1 MAVVH
6 AGNYKEIPLNVVGSS
21 TFGRYPKVNAEY
33 TYNMLMSQEWL
44 INYIGYKIGIN
55 SSEFGEDVKG
65 RAIYTSVKLGAMIAV
80 IGKKVYLI
88 RLTYDKYQKKITSY
102 TAIELGEIGT
112 SRGPVFISENNKP
125 QIVISDESS
134 IYVYDSQATVFTGTI
149 SSVSVTP
156 FAVITYTGGRPLIV
170 GEPVTF
176 SASATTPPPVG
187 VEPIVAG
194 VEYYVSSANLTD
206 TTFSVTDT
214 TTNAKLG
221 LNSFSAEGLATA
233 TFVTQG
239 TFQRVTT
246 SFRPGMLT
254 FHDTYILCA
263 ARDDTYYQPA
273 ANNTWRLSEQ
283 NNAFV
288 FANDA
293 ASIGLIQTKPDNT
306 VGIIR
311 FPSGGDMI
319 IVLGNA
325 VTEPWYDSGAQ
336 LFPYQ
341 RNNQFNI
348 DYGCVSATSI
358 VSHENIAMWLGYNE
372 RSAPCIM
379 QSDGGMPRKI
389 TTDGIDHRLYELQK
403 PEDCEAFIF
412 RLNNHL
418 IYHINFFHD
427 NFSLFYD
434 INEDKFFNACDQNN
448 NYFHITGLT
457 LYKNQYFGISKD
469 SGHIYIVGDDVTYY
483 RTTDSADVEQTYV
496 IPRTRAC
503 GHVRELDQNYS
514 IANDVGVTIE
524 SGETDY
530 EYQYVETSPG
540 EPYDIISQAG
550 DHIISQAG
558 DQIVS
563 QELVPGSEVFTY
575 VEILPKAYLSV
586 SRNGGAT
593 YSSLRSQTLR
603 PIGRRINKLQWWNL
617 GIANDMICQFRFNSY
632 GRVAISNGIINVR
645 R

>member
-1 MAVVH
+1 MVAVR
-6 AGNYKEIPLNVVGSS
+6 AGNYKELPLNIVGSS
-21 TFGRYPKVNAEY
+21 TFGRYPKINAEY
-33 TYNMLMSQEWL
+33 TYNMLMSDEWL

-55 SSEFGEDVKG
+55 SSNFTEGAKG
-65 RAIYTSVKLGAMIAV
+65 RAIYTSVKLGVMIAV
-80 IGKKVYLI
+80 IGNTVYTI
-88 RLTYDKYQKKITSY
+88 RLTYNKFQRKITSF
-102 TAIELGEIGT
+102 TPIALGEIGT
-112 SRGPVFISENNKP
+112 SVGPVFISENNKP

-134 IYVYDSQATVFTGTI
+134 IYVYDAEATTVTGTVSLI
-149 SSVSVTP
+149 SGAGDVI
-156 FAVITYTGGRPLIV
+156 ITYTGGRPLIV
-170 GEPVTF
+170 GEPVIF
-176 SASATTPPPVG
+176 SGSSSASP
-187 VEPIVAG
+187 PIVAG
-194 VEYYVSSANLTD
+194 VKYYVSSANLTD
-206 TTFSVTDT
+206 TTFSVSATV
-214 TTNAKLG
+214 TNAKLG
-221 LNSFSAEGLATA
+221 LVLLGATTLSG
-233 TFVTQG
+233 TFATQG
-239 TFQRVTT
+239 PFQRVHTD
-246 SFRPGMLT
+246 FRPGMLT

-263 ARDDTYYQPA
+263 ARDDTIYQPA

-288 FANDA
+288 WANDA

-348 DYGCVSATSI
+348 DYGCVSASSI
-358 VSHENIAMWLGYNE
+358 VAHENIAMWLGYNE
-372 RSAPCIM
+372 KSAPCIM
-379 QSDGGMPRKI
+379 QSDGGMPKKI
-389 TTDGIDHRLYELQK
+389 TTDGIDHKLYELQK

-418 IYHINFFHD
+418 IYHINFFTD

-434 INEDKFFNACDQNN
+434 INTDKFFNASDQNN

-469 SGHIYIVGDDVTYY
+469 TGHIYIVGDDITYFN
-483 RTTDSADVEQTYV
+483 TTDSADELKTYI
-496 IPRTRAC
+496 IPRIRTC
-503 GHVRELDQNYS
+503 GHIKELDQNYN

-530 EYQYVETSPG
+530 EYDHVQTSDG
-540 EPYDIISQAG
+540 IPYDIVSQTG
-550 DHIISQAG
+550 DFMVSQAG

-563 QELVPGSEVFTY
+563 QEDVPGTETFTD
-575 VEILPKAYLSV
+575 VEILPTATLSV

-593 YSSLRSQTLR
+593 YSSLSVQTLR
-603 PIGRRINKLQWWNL
+603 PIGRRVNRLMWWNL
-617 GIANDMICQFRFNSY
+617 GIANDLVCQFRFDSY

>member
-1 MAVVH
+1 MVAVR

-21 TFGRYPKVNAEY
+21 TFGRYPKVNSEY
-33 TYNMLMSQEWL
+33 TWNMMMSQEWL

-55 SSEFGEDVKG
+55 SEEFGEGVKG
-65 RAIYTSVKLGAMIAV
+65 RAIYTSVKLNEMIAV
-80 IGKKVYLI
+80 IGRRVYTI
-88 RLTYDKYQKKITSY
+88 ELTFSKLQKKITTY
-102 TAIELGEIGT
+102 TVNQIGEIET

-125 QIVISDESS
+125 QIVISDNDA
-134 IYVYDSQATVFTGTI
+134 IYVYDPQATFFTGTI
-149 SSVSVTP
+149 IATGSPALT
-156 FAVITYTGGRPLIV
+156 IQYTGGRPLIV
-170 GEPVTF
+170 GEPVIF
-176 SASATTPPPVG
+176 SGSSTGTPPPNN
-187 VEPIVAG
+187 IVPG
-194 VEYYVSSANLTD
+194 VEYYVSSANLQD
-206 TTFSVTDT
+206 DKFSVAETV
-214 TTNAKLG
+214 TNAKLG
-221 LNSFSAEGLATA
+221 IDLLSVTSLTG
-233 TFVTQG
+233 TFETKG
-239 TFQRVTT
+239 TFQRVHTD
-246 SFRPGMLT
+246 FRPGQIT

-263 ARDDTYYQPA
+263 ASEDTFYQPT

-288 FANDA
+288 WANDA

-325 VTEPWYDSGAQ
+325 VTEPWYDTGAQ

-348 DYGCVSATSI
+348 DYGCVSASTI
-358 VSHENIAMWLGYNE
+358 VTHENIAMWLGYNE
-372 RSAPCIM
+372 KSAPCIM

-389 TTDGIDHRLYELQK
+389 TTDGIDHKLYELQN
-403 PEDCEAFIF
+403 PEDSEAFVF

-418 IYHINFFHD
+418 IYHINFFTD

-434 INEDKFFNACDQNN
+434 INEDKFFNASDQNM

-457 LYKNQYFGISKD
+457 LYKNQYFGISRD
-469 SGHIYIVGDDVTYY
+469 TGHIYIVGDDITYFN
-483 RTTDSADVEQTYV
+483 TTDTNDNEHTWI
-496 IPRTRAC
+496 IPRIRSC
-503 GHVRELDQNYS
+503 GHIRELDQNYS

-530 EYQYVETSPG
+530 EYQQLESGY
-540 EPYDIISQAG
+540 A
-550 DHIISQAG
+550 
-558 DQIVS
+558 
-563 QELVPGSEVFTY
+563 EL
-575 VEILPKAYLSV
+575 LPIASLSI

-593 YSSLRSQTLR
+593 YSSLKSQTLR
-603 PIGRRINKLQWWNL
+603 PVGRRINRLMWWNL
-617 GIANDMICQFRFNSY
+617 GIANDMICQFRFDSY

>member
-1 MAVVH
+1 
-6 AGNYKEIPLNVVGSS
+6 
-21 TFGRYPKVNAEY
+21 
-33 TYNMLMSQEWL
+33 
-44 INYIGYKIGIN
+44 
-55 SSEFGEDVKG
+55 
-65 RAIYTSVKLGAMIAV
+65 MIAV
-80 IGKKVYLI
+80 IGKKVYII
-88 RLTYDKYQKKITSY
+88 RLTYDKSQRKITSY
-102 TAIELGEIGT
+102 TAIEIGEIGT
-112 SRGPVFISENNKP
+112 SRGPVFIAENNKP

-134 IYVYDSQATVFTGTI
+134 IYVYDSQATEFTGTI
-149 SSVSVTP
+149 TGRTANVL
-156 FAVITYTGGRPLIV
+156 TYTGGRPLIV
-170 GEPVTF
+170 GEPVIF
-176 SASATTPPPVG
+176 SSTLTLPSPL
-187 VEPIVAG
+187 VAG
-194 VEYYVSSANLTD
+194 VEYYVCAADLQD
-206 TTFSVTDT
+206 TEFTVAVDP
-214 TTNAKLG
+214 TNAKLALPITLTTDG
-221 LNSFSAEGLATA
+221 TGTR
-233 TFVTQG
+233 TFVTG
-239 TFQRVTT
+239 GPFQRVIT
-246 SFRPGMLT
+246 SFRPGQIS

-263 ARDDTYYQPA
+263 ARDDTFYQPA
-273 ANNTWRLSEQ
+273 AQNTWRLSEQ

-288 FANDA
+288 WANDA

-358 VSHENIAMWLGYNE
+358 VTHENIAMWLGYNE

-389 TTDGIDHRLYELQK
+389 TTDGIDHKLYELQK

-418 IYHINFFHD
+418 IYHINFFTD

-434 INEDKFFNACDQNN
+434 INTDKFFNASDQDS

-469 SGHIYIVGDDVTYY
+469 SGHIYIVGDDITAYT
-483 RTTDSADVEQTYV
+483 TTDAGDNVHTFV
-496 IPRTRAC
+496 IPRIRSC
-503 GHVRELDQNYS
+503 GHVRELDQNYN
-514 IANDVGVTIE
+514 IANDLGVTIE

-530 EYQYVETSPG
+530 YYDHVQTG
-540 EPYDIISQAG
+540 DGTPYDIISQAG

-563 QELVPGSEVFTY
+563 QEDVPGSETFTD
-575 VEILPKAYLSV
+575 VEILPKAYLAV

-593 YSSLRSQTLR
+593 YSSFRSQTLR
-603 PIGRRINKLQWWNL
+603 PIGRRINRLMWWNL
-617 GIANDMICQFRFNSY
+617 GIANDMICQFRFESY
-632 GRVAISNGIINVR
+632 GRVAISNGIMNVR